1 MGVLLLGG
9 TTASGKS
16 DLAVRLALRH
26 EAVIV
31 SADAMTVYRGLSVGT
46 AKPTMAERKGVPH
59 FGIDVLEPNQVFD
72 VAEFVALVDEVIEQ
86 HSNVII
92 VGGTTFW
99 LSALVR
105 PLADLPPSDPE
116 VRADLEA
123 LADPHNTLAGIDPCA
138 AERLHPNDR
147 VRIVRAL
154 EVHALTGRTQTELH
168 RDGPRRQPI
177 DATVAWMD
185 RADVYERINQRVEK
199 MAKSGYLEETRAV
212 LDGGFSPTIRPL
224 RSFAYCSIVQ
234 HLGGEMDLQ
243 EALRRTARDTRH
255 YAKKQRTWARN
266 LGWGEASEEQIKELC
281 NGVFG
286 RPNVPGLPR

>member
-26 EAVIV
+26 GAVIV
-31 SADAMTVYRGLSVGT
+31 SADAMTVYRSLSVGT
-46 AKPTMAERKGVPH
+46 AKPTIAERKGVPH
-59 FGIDVLEPNQVFD
+59 FGIDILEPDQIFD
-72 VAEFVALVDEVIEQ
+72 VSEFVVLVDEVIEK

-99 LSALVR
+99 LSSLVR
-105 PLADLPPSDPE
+105 PLANLPPSDPK
-116 VRADLEA
+116 VRADLET
-123 LADPHNTLAGIDPCA
+123 LADPHKMLAGIDPCA

-168 RDGPRRQPI
+168 RDGPRRRPI
-177 DATVAWMD
+177 DAAIAWMD
-185 RADVYERINQRVEK
+185 RPDVYERINQRVET

-212 LDGGFSPTIRPL
+212 LERGFSTRIRPL

-234 HLGGEMDLQ
+234 HLGGEIELQ

-266 LGWGEASEEQIKELC
+266 LGWIDSTEEEINELC
-281 NGVFG
+281 NDFFG
-286 RPNVPGLPR
+286 RPTG